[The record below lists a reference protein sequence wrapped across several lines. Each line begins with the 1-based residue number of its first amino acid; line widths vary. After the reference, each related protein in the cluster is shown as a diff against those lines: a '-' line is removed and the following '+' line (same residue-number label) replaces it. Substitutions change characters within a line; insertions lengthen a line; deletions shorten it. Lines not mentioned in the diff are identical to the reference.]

1 MTPARAFTKSL
12 NILNHRPLSRAALGD
27 RLKKAEAPPEVV
39 EATLNKLEAMGLL
52 NDRQLAESVV
62 RNELLG
68 KPTGARLLLF
78 KLRRKGIPSALAE
91 EVVRHAVGSEAP
103 EEAKEMALEKAMAF
117 ARSRLRGMARL
128 EPLARKRRLYG
139 ALARRGLSP
148 DTITRVLEAVKA
160 EIGK

>member
-12 NILNHRPLSRAALGD
+12 NILNHRPLSRAALGE
-27 RLKKAEAPPEVV
+27 RLKKAEAAPEVV
-39 EATLNKLEAMGLL
+39 EATLVKLEAMGLL
-52 NDRQLAESVV
+52 NDRQLAEAVV
-62 RNELLG
+62 RSELLG

-78 KLRRKGIPSALAE
+78 KLRRKKIPNDIAE
-91 EVVRHAVGSEAP
+91 AVVRAAVGSDAP
-103 EEAKEMALEKAMAF
+103 EEAKDLAAEKAIAF
-117 ARSRLRGMARL
+117 ARSRLRGMVRL

-148 DTITRVLEAVKA
+148 DVITKVLDAVKA